1 MMNRQLEELL
11 EKVIQSNPTADQD
24 KLRRA
29 YAFCMQAHGS
39 QLRASGDPYYTHPL
53 AVAEILAE
61 LKLDLSTVITGLLH
75 DTVEDTLVTLAD
87 IEKEFGSDVANL
99 VDGVTKLSQL
109 QLQSEHTKQAEN
121 LRKLVL
127 AMSTDI
133 RVLIVKLADRLH
145 NMRTLHHVSSDEKRK
160 RVARETIEIYA
171 PLAERMGMQYLKDE
185 FEDIAF
191 GIINPEARE
200 SVQSRLSFLY
210 ENADY
215 TVEAIID
222 DMQKVLSSY
231 GLNDFQVNGRQKT
244 PYSIWKKMQHKR
256 VAFEQLSDIMAFRI
270 VVGTMPEVYQALG
283 AVHNAYLVLPG
294 RFKDYISTPKPNGY
308 QSLHTGLIGPYNSR
322 IEVQIRTEEMHR
334 IAEYGIA
341 SHWQYKQGASHE
353 GRQYAWLRGLLDILD
368 QASNPEEFLENTKLE
383 MFQDQVFCF
392 TPKGD
397 LIQLPS
403 GATPVDFAYAVHS
416 KIGDHITAAKING
429 RLMPLRT
436 ILNNGDQVDV
446 ITSKTQNPSPMWER
460 FVVTGKARSH
470 IRKFVRQ
477 QRREQFSELGKSILQ
492 KSFKQAHL
500 DFGEKILKPAI
511 EQLKQITLEDLY
523 ASIGEGALSVHDVI
537 HVCYPSFKQD
547 QGEPKQKK
555 EKEVSVESHSFS
567 IEGLIDGMAVRYA
580 GCCHPLPGDHIAGI
594 VKTGK
599 GITIHTT
606 DCDVLKAFSDPNRI
620 LDLDWGKQKIDEKFV
635 GRLKATFLNKTGSLS
650 AFSTAI
656 SKQAGNIINIK
667 VTNRTPDFWDIIV
680 DIEVKDT
687 THLNTVIASVRTLSI
702 TNNVERI

>member
-1 MMNRQLEELL
+1 MVNRQLEELL
-11 EKVIQSNPTADQD
+11 DKVIQSNPTVDQE

-29 YAFCMQAHGS
+29 YEFCMQAHGS

-61 LKLDLSTVITGLLH
+61 LKLDLATVITGLLH

-87 IEKEFGSDVANL
+87 IEKEFGTDVANL

-145 NMRTLHHVSSDEKRK
+145 NMRTLHHVSSDDKRR

-215 TVEAIID
+215 TVDAIIED
-222 DMQKVLSSY
+222 IQKVLLSS
-231 GLNDFQVNGRQKT
+231 GLTGFQVNGRQKT

-270 VVGTMPEVYQALG
+270 VVDSIPAVYQALG

-416 KIGDHITAAKING
+416 KVGDHITAAKING

-436 ILNNGDQVDV
+436 ILNNGDQVDA
-446 ITSKTQNPSPMWER
+446 ITSKTQNPSPTWER

-470 IRKFVRQ
+470 IRKFIRQ
-477 QRREQFSELGKSILQ
+477 QRREQLVDWVGV
-492 KSFKQAHL
+492 SFKNHSSKL
-500 DFGEKILKPAI
+500 ILNSEKKILKPAI
-511 EQLKQITLEDLY
+511 EQLKQVALEDLY
-523 ASIGEGALSVHDVI
+523 ASIGEGALSIHDVCQA
-537 HVCYPSFKQD
+537 CYPTFKQE
-547 QGEPKQKK
+547 QNEPKPKK
-555 EKEVSVESHSFS
+555 KKKNLLNNRVVFYRRSH
-567 IEGLIDGMAVRYA
+567 
-580 GCCHPLPGDHIAGI
+580 
-594 VKTGK
+594 
-599 GITIHTT
+599 
-606 DCDVLKAFSDPNRI
+606 
-620 LDLDWGKQKIDEKFV
+620 
-635 GRLKATFLNKTGSLS
+635 
-650 AFSTAI
+650 
-656 SKQAGNIINIK
+656 
-667 VTNRTPDFWDIIV
+667 
-680 DIEVKDT
+680 
-687 THLNTVIASVRTLSI
+687 
-702 TNNVERI
+702 